1 MVTIYK
7 LSPEKITTR
16 RVDPWHYQP
25 NFENQILKVEKV
37 GSTSLRNVIDTDRG
51 VAGGATPLGANYL
64 SKGRVRFYRT
74 SEVDNMHLSG
84 SDAVFIS
91 DEDDEKLKRSRLE
104 AGDVLLTITGAK
116 FGKSAVVEEEHLPG
130 NISQHSVRFHPLNGV
145 LDPYFLVSYFES
157 KTGQM
162 AIWREAYGATR
173 PAIDFPSIEA
183 LVLPHLKFDAQKY
196 IGEKVRQAERLRA
209 WAKELYRIPAF
220 IDALIQEAIPISLTK
235 ALTDLSVNDKKE
247 ATKKLTNFLSL
258 KIEDLDTKQ
267 AFQTFIEKNKMGS
280 VDTEREFFHINTVAT
295 DAIEDFLSAQTYRP
309 AITDAF
315 DIITSAKHSNLQAM
329 SLEPIRQGATP
340 KFSSIGKKCIKSKQ
354 TRDLFLDETGYETV
368 DPDDEQNKRIV
379 RLRRNDILVTR
390 QGAGTVGRAS
400 IFMDDEETYIT
411 DSLFLVRIDSNK
423 ANPAFIAGFL
433 RSYTGQRLIEKGVYG
448 STGQLNLS
456 SSALR
461 NLPVPDVDLDFQNF
475 LGEAL
480 STTDTLFKL
489 STRLTQ
495 AAKTL
500 VEALI
505 EGQLTES
512 QLVTAQQAL
521 EAGDESLDR
530 ALLERMTA
538 EGIDGEGDTLFDDI
552 DQLYDL
558 LEQAKQALDADDT
571 MAEA

>member
-84 SDAVFIS
+84 SDAVFIL

-196 IGEKVRQAERLRA
+196 IGDKVRQAERLRSLV
-209 WAKELYRIPAF
+209 KLLDCELNSLVLNCALEDANRTAIQSFNRVDVEDMFPRLDPKYYGNRSLSVLHAAASSSYSLDSLKKSINNGFEERDFVESGIDYITVSEVSSGRIELSTAPK
-220 IDALIQEAIPISLTK
+220 ISE
-235 ALTDLSVNDKKE
+235 LTDIPDKAYVN
-247 ATKKLTNFLSL
+247 
-258 KIEDLDTKQ
+258 
-267 AFQTFIEKNKMGS
+267 
-280 VDTEREFFHINTVAT
+280 ERCVLVVRT
-295 DAIEDFLSAQTYRP
+295 
-309 AITDAF
+309 
-315 DIITSAKHSNLQAM
+315 
-329 SLEPIRQGATP
+329 G
-340 KFSSIGKKCIKSKQ
+340 SIGTAVKVDVRDKNAVISSHLIKLEFE
-354 TRDLFLDETGYETV
+354 TEELAAAVAAFLNSASGKVLQRKISYGAVQPQIGQDELLALPIPRFV
-368 DPDDEQNKRIV
+368 LDNADS
-379 RLRRNDILVTR
+379 IL
-390 QGAGTVGRAS
+390 A
-400 IFMDDEETYIT
+400 
-411 DSLFLVRIDSNK
+411 
-423 ANPAFIAGFL
+423 
-433 RSYTGQRLIEKGVYG
+433 
-448 STGQLNLS
+448 
-456 SSALR
+456 
-461 NLPVPDVDLDFQNF
+461 
-475 LGEAL
+475 
-480 STTDTLFKL
+480 
-489 STRLTQ
+489 LTQ
-495 AAKTL
+495 AKENAIRCSRWLTQSAKL
-500 VEALI
+500 FVEDLI
-505 EGQLTES
+505 EGQVTES
-512 QLVTAQQAL
+512 QLVSAQQAL
-521 EAGDESLDR
+521 DASDDSLDR
-530 ALLERMTA
+530 ALLDRMTA
-538 EGIDGEGDTLFDDI
+538 EGIDGEGDPLFDDTE
-552 DQLYDL
+552 QLYDL
-558 LEQAKQALDADDT
+558 LEQAKQALDAEDSI
-571 MAEA
+571 AEA